1 MRAAPRCNT
10 GYTLRHQPRGN
21 TMKTRLHNRRHK
33 QTVAAPLDRRA
44 KVARAREDG
53 AAEVDVPLARARKVL
68 EVVFDATRPLSALE
82 IAKRCELDPSSSHR
96 LVQNLAACGYLLRDE
111 DSKRYLPHPRMLFPF
126 PIYHPWE
133 LVRRDGATL
142 VMPLRDRLSLTT
154 GLVIFYLGARVLLEL
169 APGRDPLSPS
179 YRTVL
184 SSPLHASGSGKIF
197 LMKHTEEERR
207 EILGPEP
214 FEKFTSATI
223 QDYRAL
229 NLDLAQCMERGYASA
244 IDDYMSGFRVV
255 AAPIDVGDQII
266 GALFCSGGVSS
277 LSDEKIPEVGE
288 EVRRSAMLFS
298 KATPNLRLLLE
309 LLGVGPG

>member
-1 MRAAPRCNT
+1 MKNRNT
-10 GYTLRHQPRGN
+10 
-21 TMKTRLHNRRHK
+21 
-33 QTVAAPLDRRA
+33 
-44 KVARAREDG
+44 
-53 AAEVDVPLARARKVL
+53 AAERRTKKPSTPKLVDGGDDRNAAVDVPLARARKVL
-68 EVVFDATRPLSALE
+68 EVLFDATRPLSALE

-111 DSKRYLPHPRMLFPF
+111 ESKRYLPHPRMLFPF

-133 LVRRDGATL
+133 LVRRDGASL

-154 GLVIFYLGARVLLEL
+154 GLVIFYLGARILLEL
-169 APGRDPLSPS
+169 APGRDPLSPN

-214 FEKFTSATI
+214 FERFTAASLA
-223 QDYRAL
+223 DHESL
-229 NLDLAQCMERGYASA
+229 NADLAEGAKRGYVAA
-244 IDDYMSGFRVV
+244 VDDFMSGFRVV
-255 AAPIDVGDQII
+255 AAPISVSDQIV

-277 LSDEKIPEVGE
+277 LTDDRIPEVGE
-288 EVRRSAMLFS
+288 ELRRAAMLFS
-298 KATPNLRLLLE
+298 RATPNLRLLAE
-309 LLGVGPG
+309 LLGVDSG